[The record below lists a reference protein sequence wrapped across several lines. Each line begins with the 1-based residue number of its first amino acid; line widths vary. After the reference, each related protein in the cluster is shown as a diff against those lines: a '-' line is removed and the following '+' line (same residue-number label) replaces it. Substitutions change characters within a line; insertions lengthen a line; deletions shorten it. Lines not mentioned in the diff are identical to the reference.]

1 MRGLVI
7 VPAFNEAAN
16 LPGVLSAIRLSNPTW
31 DIVVVDDGSSD
42 TSAQVAGK
50 MGAVVLRSVL
60 NLGIGGA
67 VQTGFLWAREREYDL
82 AVQIDGDG
90 QHDPQ
95 FIPALVA
102 PISAGELDLVI
113 GSRFLEPGGFRST
126 MLRRLGIRYLSW
138 FLRLRCGARVSDPT
152 SGFRAS
158 GRRAIEFFAEYY
170 ATDYPEP
177 ESIALAARS
186 GLKVGEVPVQMKER
200 FTGRSSI
207 NAWRTLY
214 YLTKVSLALIL
225 LPPGRGELMLNRE
238 DSP

>member
-16 LPGVLSAIRLSNPTW
+16 LPRVLSAIRLSNPTW

-95 FIPALVA
+95 FIPALAA
-102 PISAGELDLVI
+102 PISQGELDLVI

-126 MLRRLGIRYLSW
+126 MLRRLGIQYLSW

-158 GRRAIEFFAEYY
+158 GRRAIEFFAESY

-186 GLKVGEVPVQMKER
+186 GLKVGEVPVRMRER

-225 LPPGRGELMLNRE
+225 LPPGSGELMLNRE

>member
-16 LPGVLSAIRLSNPTW
+16 LPRVLSAIRLTNPTW

-42 TSAQVAGK
+42 TSAQVAEK

-67 VQTGFLWAREREYDL
+67 VQTGFLWAREREYEL
-82 AVQIDGDG
+82 AVQIDGDD

-102 PISAGELDLVI
+102 PIAAGELDLVI
-113 GSRFLEPGGFRST
+113 GSRFLEQGGFRST
-126 MLRRLGIRYLSW
+126 VLRRVGIRYLSW

-158 GRRAIEFFAEYY
+158 GRRAIEFFAESY

-186 GLKVGEVPVQMKER
+186 GLRVGEVPVRMRER
-200 FTGRSSI
+200 LTGKSSI

-225 LPPGRGELMLNRE
+225 LPPGHGELMLNRE

>member
-16 LPGVLSAIRLSNPTW
+16 LPRVLSAVRLTNPTW

-42 TSAQVAGK
+42 TSAQVAEK

-67 VQTGFLWAREREYDL
+67 VQTGFLWAREREYEL
-82 AVQIDGDG
+82 AVQIDGDD

-102 PISAGELDLVI
+102 PIAAGELDLVI
-113 GSRFLEPGGFRST
+113 GSRFLEKGGFRST
-126 MLRRLGIRYLSW
+126 VLRRVGIGYLSW

-158 GRRAIEFFAEYY
+158 GRRAIEFFAESY

-186 GLKVGEVPVQMKER
+186 GLRVGEVPVRMRER
-200 FTGRSSI
+200 LTGKSSI